1 MNRTILLA
9 VDAARRNITQ
19 HVAAAAK
26 ETLEL
31 SRETGDR
38 VVVLHVHEFAYGRF
52 GRMQV
57 DCAEGDGEK
66 VVDGIVSD
74 LRAAGVTADGEI
86 RTTDFGHIARAILDT
101 AEECDA
107 RIVVLGSSSRTDLP
121 YIPFGSVST
130 RLLHLARRPV
140 LIVPWKKEAAA
151 QAPETEPA
159 ADTVVTDTTV
169 V

>member
-9 VDAARRNITQ
+9 VDAPRHSRPGAAME
-19 HVAAAAK
+19 HVNAAAK
-26 ETLEL
+26 ETLQL

-38 VVVLHVHEFAYGRF
+38 VLVLHVHEFAYGRF

-57 DCAEGDGEK
+57 DCADGEGEK
-66 VVDGIVSD
+66 VVEQIVSD
-74 LRAAGVTADGEI
+74 LRTAGVTAEPEI

-101 AEECDA
+101 AHECDA

-121 YIPFGSVST
+121 YLPFGSVST

-140 LIVPWKKEAAA
+140 LIVPWKK
-151 QAPETEPA
+151 QATAPTPETEPA
-159 ADTVVTDTTV
+159 ASTAR
-169 V
+169 

>member
-9 VDAARRNITQ
+9 VDAPRHSRPGAAME
-19 HVAAAAK
+19 HVNAAAK
-26 ETLEL
+26 ETLQL

-38 VVVLHVHEFAYGRF
+38 VLVLHVHEFAYGRF

-57 DCAEGDGEK
+57 DCADGEGK
-66 VVDGIVSD
+66 RSSSRSCPTYGRPESPPSQ
-74 LRAAGVTADGEI
+74 RI

-101 AEECDA
+101 AHECDA

-121 YIPFGSVST
+121 YLPFGSVST

-140 LIVPWKKEAAA
+140 LIVPWKK
-151 QAPETEPA
+151 QATAPTPETEPA
-159 ADTVVTDTTV
+159 ASTAR
-169 V
+169 

>member
-9 VDAARRNITQ
+9 VDAARHSRPGTAAW

-38 VVVLHVHEFAYGRF
+38 VLVLHVHEFAHGRF
-52 GRMQV
+52 GRLQV
-57 DCAEGDGEK
+57 DCAEDEGEK
-66 VVDGIVSD
+66 VVEQIVSD
-74 LRAAGVTADGEI
+74 LKAAGVNADAEI
-86 RTTDFGHIARAILDT
+86 RNTDFGHIARSILT
-101 AEECDA
+101 AAQECDA

-121 YIPFGSVST
+121 YLPFGSVST

-140 LIVPWKKEAAA
+140 LVVPWKEAGAREPGQA
-151 QAPETEPA
+151 QRTASPA
-159 ADTVVTDTTV
+159 RP
-169 V
+169 